1 MRFIYYVN
9 LPFTKQA
16 HTLHMNVNPDT
27 NKNTSAANKLII
39 IGGGAAGF
47 FTAINAKEQSPD
59 LEVIIL
65 EKGKEVLQKVKIS
78 GGGRCN
84 VTHACFDPKELTSF
98 YPRGKKELLGPFH
111 QFMTGDTFEWF
122 ENRGVPLKIEEDNR
136 VFPEANTSQAIIDC
150 FQNAIDELGITVLKN
165 HGVTAIEK
173 EGNEWK
179 INTKTTQF
187 KSDFLLIAAGSSKK
201 IWEMIA
207 NLGHSIIETVPSL
220 FTFNIKDPRLTDLLG
235 LSVPN
240 ASVKLVGTDLENEGP
255 LLITHW
261 GLSGPAI
268 LKLSAFGARI
278 LADKNYQY
286 NVMVNWLGMDTNSV
300 LDDLQNLKK
309 TQPKKQLRLKSPFTD
324 IPRRL
329 WERLVDA
336 TTIKPTQNWADLSN
350 KQLIALANQITNCLF
365 NANGRTTFK
374 DEFVTA
380 GGIDLKE
387 INFKRFES
395 KLHKNLFF
403 AGETLN
409 IDAVTG
415 GFNFQNAWTGG
426 FICAKA
432 ITENH

>member
-1 MRFIYYVN
+1 MKKV
-9 LPFTKQA
+9 
-16 HTLHMNVNPDT
+16 V
-27 NKNTSAANKLII
+27 I
-39 IGGGAAGF
+39 IGGGAAGY
-47 FTAINAKEQSPD
+47 FTAINAKELNPELD
-59 LEVIIL
+59 ITIL

-84 VTHACFDPKELTSF
+84 VTHACFEPKELTKF
-98 YPRGKKELLGPFH
+98 YPRGEKELLGPFH

-150 FQNAIDELGITVLKN
+150 FQDAVDNLGITVLKN
-165 HGVTAIEK
+165 HGVNSIYQQNEK
-173 EGNEWK
+173 WI
-179 INTKTTQF
+179 INTKNQ
-187 KSDFLLIAAGSSKK
+187 DFEADFVVVAAGSSKK
-201 IWEMIA
+201 VWD
-207 NLGHSIIETVPSL
+207 LCKTLDHTIIEPVPSL
-220 FTFNIKDPRLTDLLG
+220 FTFNIKDKRIIDLG
-235 LSVPN
+235 GISVPN
-240 ASVKLVGTDLENEGP
+240 AEVTLVGTNLENSGP

-286 NVMVNWLGMDTNSV
+286 NVLVNWLGQDTDSV
-300 LDDLQNLKK
+300 FSTLQELKK
-309 TQPKKQLRLKSPFTD
+309 SQAKKQVSLKSPFSD

-329 WERLVDA
+329 WERLVIA
-336 TTIKPTQNWADLSN
+336 SEIKNNQNWADLSN
-350 KQLIALANQITNCLF
+350 KQLQNLADELTKGLF

-374 DEFVTA
+374 EEFVTA

-395 KLHKNLFF
+395 KKHKNLFF
-403 AGETLN
+403 VGEVLN
-409 IDAVTG
+409 IDALTG

-426 FICAKA
+426 FICANA
-432 ITENH
+432 IAE

>member
-1 MRFIYYVN
+1 MKKV
-9 LPFTKQA
+9 
-16 HTLHMNVNPDT
+16 
-27 NKNTSAANKLII
+27 II
-39 IGGGAAGF
+39 IGGGAAGY
-47 FTAINAKEQSPD
+47 FTAINAKENNPELD
-59 LEVIIL
+59 ITIL

-84 VTHACFDPKELTSF
+84 VTHACFEPKELVKF
-98 YPRGKKELLGPFH
+98 YPRGEKELLGPFH

-122 ENRGVPLKIEEDNR
+122 DSKGIPLKIENDNR

-150 FQNAIDELGITVLKN
+150 FQIAVDNLGIKVLKN
-165 HGVTAIEK
+165 HGVNSVYQQENK
-173 EGNEWK
+173 WV
-179 INTKTTQF
+179 INTKELEF
-187 KSDFLLIAAGSSKK
+187 EADYVVIAAGSSKK
-201 IWEMIA
+201 VWDLCKML
-207 NLGHSIIETVPSL
+207 NHKVIEPVPSL
-220 FTFNIKDPRLTDLLG
+220 FTFNIKDKRIIDLG
-235 LSVPN
+235 GISVPN
-240 ASVKLVGTDLENEGP
+240 AEIKLVGTNLESSGP

-286 NVMVNWLGMDTNSV
+286 NVIVNWLGQDFDITLNELTELKNS
-300 LDDLQNLKK
+300 QAR
-309 TQPKKQLRLKSPFTD
+309 KQVSLKSPFSD

-329 WERLVDA
+329 WERFVA
-336 TTIKPTQNWADLSN
+336 AAEIKTTQNWGDVSN
-350 KQLIALANQITNCLF
+350 KQLNNLATQLTKGLF

-380 GGIDLKE
+380 GGVDLKE

-403 AGETLN
+403 VGEVLN

-426 FICAKA
+426 FICARSIA
-432 ITENH
+432 E

>member
-1 MRFIYYVN
+1 MKKV
-9 LPFTKQA
+9 
-16 HTLHMNVNPDT
+16 
-27 NKNTSAANKLII
+27 II
-39 IGGGAAGF
+39 IGGGAAGY
-47 FTAINAKEQSPD
+47 FTAINAKEINPELD
-59 LEVIIL
+59 ITIL

-84 VTHACFDPKELTSF
+84 VTHACFEPKELTKF
-98 YPRGKKELLGPFH
+98 YPRGEKELLGPFH
-111 QFMTGDTFEWF
+111 KFMTGDTFEWF

-150 FQNAIDELGITVLKN
+150 FQNAVDNLGISVLKN
-165 HGVTAIEK
+165 HGVNSIYQQNEK
-173 EGNEWK
+173 WI
-179 INTKTTQF
+179 INTKNQ
-187 KSDFLLIAAGSSKK
+187 DFEADFVVVAAGSSKK
-201 IWEMIA
+201 VWDLCKTL
-207 NLGHSIIETVPSL
+207 NHTIIEPVPSL
-220 FTFNIKDPRLTDLLG
+220 FTFNIKDKRIIDLG
-235 LSVPN
+235 GISVPN
-240 ASVKLVGTDLENEGP
+240 AEVTLVGTNLENSGP

-286 NVMVNWLGMDTNSV
+286 NVLVNWLGQDTHSV
-300 LDDLQNLKK
+300 FSTLQELKK
-309 TQPKKQLRLKSPFTD
+309 SQTKKQVSLKSPFSD

-329 WERLVDA
+329 WERLIMA
-336 TTIKPTQNWADLSN
+336 SEIKNNQNWADLSN
-350 KQLIALANQITNCLF
+350 KQLQNLADQLTKGLF

-374 DEFVTA
+374 EEFVTA

-395 KLHKNLFF
+395 KKHKNLFF
-403 AGETLN
+403 VGEVLN

-426 FICAKA
+426 FICANA
-432 ITENH
+432 IAE

>member
-1 MRFIYYVN
+1 MKKV
-9 LPFTKQA
+9 
-16 HTLHMNVNPDT
+16 V
-27 NKNTSAANKLII
+27 I
-39 IGGGAAGF
+39 IGGGAAGY
-47 FTAINAKEQSPD
+47 FTAINAKELNPELD
-59 LEVIIL
+59 ITIL

-84 VTHACFDPKELTSF
+84 VTHACFEPKELTKF
-98 YPRGKKELLGPFH
+98 YPRGEKELLGPFH

-150 FQNAIDELGITVLKN
+150 FQDAVDNLGITLLKN
-165 HGVTAIEK
+165 HGVNSIYQQDK
-173 EGNEWK
+173 KWF
-179 INTKTTQF
+179 INTKNQ
-187 KSDFLLIAAGSSKK
+187 DFEADFVVVAAGSSKK
-201 IWEMIA
+201 VWD
-207 NLGHSIIETVPSL
+207 LCKTLDHTIIEPVPSL
-220 FTFNIKDPRLTDLLG
+220 FTFNIKDKRIIDLG
-235 LSVPN
+235 GISVPN
-240 ASVKLVGTDLENEGP
+240 AEVTLVGTNLENSGP

-286 NVMVNWLGMDTNSV
+286 NVLVNWLGQDTNSV
-300 LDDLQNLKK
+300 LEELQGLKK
-309 TQPKKQLRLKSPFTD
+309 SQAKKQIFLKSPFSN

-329 WERLVDA
+329 WERLVTA
-336 TTIKPTQNWADLSN
+336 SEIKNSQNWADISN
-350 KQLIALANQITNCLF
+350 KQLQNLANQLTQGLF

-374 DEFVTA
+374 EEFVTA

-395 KLHKNLFF
+395 KKHQNLFF
-403 AGETLN
+403 VGEVLN
-409 IDAVTG
+409 IDALTG

-432 ITENH
+432 IAE